1 MCKPA
6 ALYEIAGVV
15 GLLRHAF
22 DRHAAEGQQAAE
34 EVDEEA
40 FVSHGDPRTD
50 AQRDE
55 EAAAAKVRAMRLLL
69 LLLLLLLFMLVFL
82 TLLLLLLLVLTS
94 LSILQFE
101 KARVGAGALPARK
114 LLSMR
119 GWGLLAAELFGDA
132 MAPAVVGGADDVQLR
147 GVFRKVIAERRR
159 RGRCCCCSCSR
170 AALAARA
177 DVSPVSKAG
186 LPRGARRRRAV
197 HAADAARLLPAAGAE
212 RIHARLAL
220 PFRPALQWH
229 GHAHAA

>member
-55 EAAAAKVRAMRLLL
+55 EAAAAKVRAMRL

-159 RGRCCCCSCSR
+159 
-170 AALAARA
+170 
-177 DVSPVSKAG
+177 
-186 LPRGARRRRAV
+186 
-197 HAADAARLLPAAGAE
+197 
-212 RIHARLAL
+212 
-220 PFRPALQWH
+220 
-229 GHAHAA
+229 